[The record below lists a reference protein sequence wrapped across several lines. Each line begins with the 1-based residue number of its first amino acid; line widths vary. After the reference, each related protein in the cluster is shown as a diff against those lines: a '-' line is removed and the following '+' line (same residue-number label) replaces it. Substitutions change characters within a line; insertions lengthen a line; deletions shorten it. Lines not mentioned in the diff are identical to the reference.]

1 MIKKTNTKREKAANH
16 TGASTSNAVKPALP
30 QASSHREVTFAV
42 YEPRAEQVF
51 VCGAFNDWQAAP
63 LTRQENRDWK
73 TTLALAPGRYEY
85 KFVVDGKW
93 KIDPR
98 AAHSTPNGLGT
109 LNSVLEVTA

>member
-1 MIKKTNTKREKAANH
+1 MTKKTNTKREQAAKNNA
-16 TGASTSNAVKPALP
+16 ASTSKTGKPAP
-30 QASSHREVTFAV
+30 KATSHREVTFAV

-98 AAHSTPNGLGT
+98 AAHSTPNGLGS
-109 LNSVLEVTA
+109 LNSVVEVTA